1 MKVVLIIAFAL
12 SVAASAGAQNLK
24 IAFNQ
29 GHVSLD
35 ATAVPART
43 ILAEWA
49 KAGGTKITGADR
61 MTGAPLTLKLVDV
74 PEAQALDIILRS
86 AAGYMAAPRILA
98 ATGSSSIYDRILVMA
113 TTSGT
118 ASAAPANA
126 RPASASNT
134 PGPNAGLQRFIPPR
148 VAQAEPDEDPEPDEQ
163 PERPNQPVFTFPQPG
178 QNGFPQVGF
187 GPQGGQVIQI
197 DPRTGQPQTITINP
211 AAPPAVAPS
220 APTGIFGAPGGAPT
234 PGMIQQPPPGQPQPG
249 VITRPPG
256 VVK

>member
-1 MKVVLIIAFAL
+1 MKAALALVFAL
-12 SVAASAGAQNLK
+12 AVAASADAQNLK

-49 KAGGTKITGADR
+49 KAGGTKVTGAER

-74 PEAQALDIILRS
+74 PEAQALDIVLRS
-86 AAGYMAAPRILA
+86 AAGYMAAPRMIA
-98 ATGSSSIYDRILVMA
+98 ATGNASMYDRILVMA

-118 ASAAPANA
+118 AAPAA
-126 RPASASNT
+126 TTRPT
-134 PGPNAGLQRFIPPR
+134 PANSQAPNNGLQRFIPPR
-148 VAQAEPDEDPEPDEQ
+148 VVQAEPDEDPEPDEQ
-163 PERPNQPVFTFPQPG
+163 PEKPNQPVFTFPQPG

-187 GPQGGQVIQI
+187 GQQGGQVIQI

-211 AAPPAVAPS
+211 AAPPVAP
-220 APTGIFGAPGGAPT
+220 APPPSGIFGAPGGAPT
-234 PGMIQQPPPGQPQPG
+234 PGMIQQPQPGQQQPG
-249 VITRPPG
+249 TIRPPG
-256 VVK
+256 RQPPD

>member
-1 MKVVLIIAFAL
+1 MKAILTFAFAL
-12 SVAASAGAQNLK
+12 AVVASADAQQLK

-35 ATAVPART
+35 ANTVPART

-49 KAGGTKITGADR
+49 KAGGTKVTGADR

-74 PEAQALDIILRS
+74 PEAQALEIILRS
-86 AAGYMAAPRILA
+86 AAGYMAAPRLLA

-118 ASAAPANA
+118 AAPAA
-126 RPASASNT
+126 STRPTPAANV

-148 VAQAEPDEDPEPDEQ
+148 VSQAEPDDDPAPDEQ
-163 PERPNQPVFTFPQPG
+163 PPSPNQPVFTFPQPG
-178 QNGFPQVGF
+178 QNGFPQVGY

-211 AAPPAVAPS
+211 TAPPAAAPA
-220 APTGIFGAPGGAPT
+220 APTSIFGSPSGAPT
-234 PGMIQQPPPGQPQPG
+234 PGMIQQPPPTQQVPGQ
-249 VITRPPG
+249 VTRPPG